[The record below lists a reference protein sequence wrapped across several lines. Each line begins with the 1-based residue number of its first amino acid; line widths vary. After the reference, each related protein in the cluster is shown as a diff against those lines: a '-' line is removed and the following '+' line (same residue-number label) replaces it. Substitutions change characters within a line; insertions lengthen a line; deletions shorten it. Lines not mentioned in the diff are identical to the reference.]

1 LIFGAKILIYL
12 SLPAQFYPPMNRL
25 TELQQFLKEDPED
38 AFVKYALSLEY
49 LRLNNL
55 PEAGKIFSQLAEN
68 NPPYLPVFYQYGKFL
83 EQTGDPGKAKM
94 IYTKG
99 MEIASSQRNQKT
111 WMELK
116 EALSQMEGEAEE

>member
-1 LIFGAKILIYL
+1 
-12 SLPAQFYPPMNRL
+12 MNRL

-83 EQTGDPGKAKM
+83 EQTGDPEKAKM

-99 MEIASSQRNQKT
+99 MEIASSQR
-111 WMELK
+111 
-116 EALSQMEGEAEE
+116 G